1 MKNSNI
7 QAKRTTLPVRNYGL
21 ALSLAM
27 ILLTAAGV
35 NAQNVVVQW
44 NAIASTTIV
53 TNHAEASVAS
63 GVWFAYVHLA
73 VYDAVNA
80 IDHRFQPYLFT
91 TNSPAG
97 ANKDAAAVAAAHRI
111 LVQYFPSDQ
120 ASLDA
125 QYASSLAGI
134 PDTPANISAG
144 VTVGEASAQT
154 LIAARANDGLLAN
167 VPYNPPVGPGY
178 WLPTPPAYAPHPLTP
193 WLGQMVPFTMTSA
206 AQFLPDEGPTA
217 LNSQQWIEDY
227 NQVKSLGALNS
238 TVRTPQQTEI
248 GLFWTEHTGKQYARA
263 FRTLA
268 TQKGLDTSDTAR
280 LMAMLWAGYADAGIG
295 GWNAKLFFSFWRP
308 VTATR
313 AGGGNPALTADPSW
327 LPLANTPN
335 HPEYPAAHGFVTGAV
350 STILAGY
357 FGTPNV
363 TFSVDSRVT
372 NTTHYFTST
381 TDLMQEVEMARIY
394 AGFHYHHSVIEGKV
408 LGQNVAHQLMQQ
420 YFRPVQ

>member
-1 MKNSNI
+1 MKNSNV
-7 QAKRTTLPVRNYGL
+7 QVNRTTLAVRKYRL
-21 ALSLAM
+21 ALSLAI
-27 ILLTAAGV
+27 ILLTAACV
-35 NAQNVVVQW
+35 NAQNVVVPW

-53 TNHAEASVAS
+53 TNHAEVSVAS
-63 GVWFAYVHLA
+63 GVWYAYVHLA

-91 TNSPAG
+91 TNPPAG
-97 ANKDAAAVAAAHRI
+97 ANKDAAAVAAAHRV
-111 LVQYFPSDQ
+111 LVNYFPSDQ
-120 ASLDA
+120 VSLDA
-125 QYASSLAGI
+125 QYASSLAAI

-154 LIAARANDGLLAN
+154 MIAARANDGLLAN

-178 WLPTPPAYAPHPLTP
+178 WLPTPPAYALHPLTP

-217 LNSQQWIEDY
+217 LNSQQWVDDY
-227 NQVKSLGALNS
+227 NQVKTLGALNS

-268 TQKGLDTSDTAR
+268 IQKGLDTSDTAR

-295 GWNAKLFFSFWRP
+295 GWNAKFFFSFWRP
-308 VTATR
+308 VTAIR

-363 TFSVDSRVT
+363 TFSVDSLVT

-381 TDLMQEVEMARIY
+381 TDLMHEVEVARIY

-408 LGQNVAHQLMQQ
+408 LGQNVAHQLMQR
-420 YFRPVQ
+420 YFRPVR